1 MDKRIKKYFKFPI
14 FVSNYKR
21 FWSKFHKLVN
31 NQLKVDRI
39 YRDKHG
45 EKKKIKICVNLVNPV

>member
-1 MDKRIKKYFKFPI
+1 VLRISI
-14 FVSNYKR
+14 
-21 FWSKFHKLVN
+21 

-45 EKKKIKICVNLVNPV
+45 EKKKKISV

>member
-1 MDKRIKKYFKFPI
+1 VLWII
-14 FVSNYKR
+14 
-21 FWSKFHKLVN
+21 N

-45 EKKKIKICVNLVNPV
+45 EKKKIKICVNLVNPVQKGIFSLLDRKKHYN

>member
-1 MDKRIKKYFKFPI
+1 MARSPI
-14 FVSNYKR
+14 HGDFCAYCV
-21 FWSKFHKLVN
+21 

-45 EKKKIKICVNLVNPV
+45 EKKKIKICVNPVNPV